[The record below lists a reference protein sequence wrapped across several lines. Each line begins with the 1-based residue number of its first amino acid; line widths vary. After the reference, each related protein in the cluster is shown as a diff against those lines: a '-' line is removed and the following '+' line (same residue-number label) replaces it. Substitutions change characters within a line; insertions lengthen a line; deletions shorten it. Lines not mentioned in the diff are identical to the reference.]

1 MVSRIMTY
9 DLELPAPIP
18 FRLAL
23 SPLEASP
30 FRPAESR
37 ICPFRWSSCKRFARR
52 FGIQRPLDRGVPIGR
67 AVALPGARR

>member
-23 SPLEASP
+23 SP
-30 FRPAESR
+30 
-37 ICPFRWSSCKRFARR
+37 ARSLAVPCR
-52 FGIQRPLDRGVPIGR
+52 RVTNLSIQVEFLQAIPSTV
-67 AVALPGARR
+67 